1 MSKRFNEAV
10 KLVDINN
17 TYPVEEAIKLAK
29 ATSTVKFDASL
40 EVHVKLNIDMKQTDQ
55 KVRTQALLP
64 HGTGKK
70 IKVAAFVGPAKEKE
84 ASEAGADIV
93 GGEEFIKQIKTTEK
107 TDFDTAVAEPTMMKS
122 LAMVAKILGQRGLMP
137 NPKTGTVGPDVAKMI
152 KEIKGGKIDV
162 KTDDGGV
169 IHQTVGKV
177 SFEDAKL
184 VENFQALK
192 DAIYRAKPASVKKD
206 FVRSISISSS
216 MGPGIRVKL

>member
-1 MSKRFNEAV
+1 
-10 KLVDINN
+10 
-17 TYPVEEAIKLAK
+17 
-29 ATSTVKFDASL
+29 
-40 EVHVKLNIDMKQTDQ
+40 
-55 KVRTQALLP
+55 
-64 HGTGKK
+64 
-70 IKVAAFVGPAKEKE
+70 
-84 ASEAGADIV
+84 
-93 GGEEFIKQIKTTEK
+93 
-107 TDFDTAVAEPTMMKS
+107 MMKS

-152 KEIKGGKIDV
+152 KEIKGGKIGV